1 MVVSKFCTGKSG
13 SSVEEHTFSAVI
25 IFVGVIV
32 KVLITVIITQFFN
45 IYYYNYTR

>member
-13 SSVEEHTFSAVI
+13 SSVEEHTFSTVI

-32 KVLITVIITQFFN
+32 KVLITVIIQFFN
-45 IYYYNYTR
+45 FYYYNYTR